1 MVIALCDGSY
11 SPTAMAD
18 TAAGRE
24 GSTRQCE
31 KYTISLFA
39 NAFME
44 NQKLFRLILSHC
56 RRNDCVLTPMLSTT
70 LLELT
75 LDEWNAAKWT
85 GDMQEVQKLR
95 HDEAISVR
103 AFLTVCPLTRSANTS
118 DLIPFSF
125 ACFHANNITD
135 AIGA

>member
-18 TAAGRE
+18 AAAGRE
-24 GSTRQCE
+24 GNAKQCE
-31 KYTISLFA
+31 KYPISLFA

-85 GDMQEVQKLR
+85 GDMQAGPKVKAR
-95 HDEAISVR
+95 
-103 AFLTVCPLTRSANTS
+103 
-118 DLIPFSF
+118 
-125 ACFHANNITD
+125 
-135 AIGA
+135 

>member
-1 MVIALCDGSY
+1 VLIARSLPRETAGVVIALCDGSY

-18 TAAGRE
+18 AAAGRE
-24 GSTRQCE
+24 GNSTQCE
-31 KYTISLFA
+31 KYPISLFA

-56 RRNDCVLTPMLSTT
+56 RRNDCVLTPMLRRT

-75 LDEWNAAKWT
+75 LDEWNAAKRT
-85 GDMQEVQKLR
+85 GDMHAQKLR

-103 AFLTVCPLTRSANTS
+103 EIHCLYIEEICKH
-118 DLIPFSF
+118 I
-125 ACFHANNITD
+125 
-135 AIGA
+135 